1 MDLED
6 ALDCDPSNTGA
17 TNPKPG
23 QLGHQG
29 PQPGFPGTWPGQP
42 GQPGQQG
49 PWPGQ
54 SGQPGPWPGQP
65 GQPGPW
71 PGQPGQPGQ
80 PGPWPGQ
87 PGQPGPWPGQPGQ
100 PGPWPGQP
108 GQPGP
113 WPGQPGQPGPG
124 PKQPGQPRA
133 TASTLNVPYDFPLRE
148 AWTPFKMLTVDATIK
163 MNADKFTIDVYS
175 GQNIVFHLNVRFKE
189 DGHNQA
195 IVRNSRVKNVWGA
208 EERSI
213 PYFPFKEGEKFN
225 LLILGDPNQ
234 FKVAMNKQHLII
246 FKHKL
251 KNLNEV
257 TKINIYGDIILH
269 NVAML

>member
-1 MDLED
+1 MCAQVTQVLEHVGTRYRLKGCSMEFKLED

-71 PGQPGQPGQ
+71 PGQPG
-80 PGPWPGQ
+80 
-87 PGQPGPWPGQPGQ
+87 
-100 PGPWPGQP
+100 
-108 GQPGP
+108 
-113 WPGQPGQPGPG
+113 
-124 PKQPGQPRA
+124 QPGQPRA